1 MATGD
6 SGETLESWLNQAT
19 DPSNLELRWD
29 CIQGFYQL
37 VNTHTSGPQV
47 ATRLLAHK
55 IQSPQAREALQAL
68 TVLEACMNNCGQRFH
83 SEATKFRF
91 LNEMI
96 KVLSPKYLGQWSPE
110 QVKEK
115 VREVLYSWT
124 VWLKDL
130 PKVQEAYSML
140 KKQGLVKKDPVLPV
154 TMVMPPPSKRTQ
166 DSVFD
171 QEDKA
176 KLLARLLNSNRAEDL
191 QTANRLIKHTI
202 KEEQERV
209 DRVSRRVCVL
219 EEVEC
224 CTRELTTLLDSG
236 DTTLHSEHM
245 KLLYERC
252 DRLRPNLFRL
262 ASDTVDD
269 DSALAQILSANDE
282 LTQAVN
288 AYRDRVA
295 TSGKGGGA
303 KQNGSHDNRDSLSP
317 KEIKSYHLID
327 LSSLDSVFPPP
338 PSSILPPSSSLP
350 LSSSLPP
357 PTFRPRLESNLLSLE
372 EELNTLGL
380 DDGIVRS
387 FSGDLLQLCG
397 SVSEQ
402 AGERALCREGV
413 SRRTEPCLV
422 ARGEEGGGS
431 WEDCWAVPPTQ
442 PISLSGSSQPMR
454 VSLADIHVPLQSIR
468 PSRLEPITVFDQS
481 GVHVSLHFAKDTPPG
496 HSNVAVVIVST
507 VNTSPLPVKD
517 FMFQAAVPKTM
528 QVKLQPPPGQDLPS
542 YKPLLPPASLS
553 QILLLANPQRRKV
566 RLRYRVSL
574 LHGNQLLRETGE
586 LEEFPDWSCWV
597 GL

>member
-6 SGETLESWLNQAT
+6 SGDTLESWLNQAT

-37 VNTHTSGPQV
+37 VNTHTDGPQV

-154 TMVMPPPSKRTQ
+154 TMVMPPPSKRGQ

-219 EEVEC
+219 EEVEH
-224 CTRELTTLLDSG
+224 CTRDLRTLLDSG
-236 DTTLHSEHM
+236 ATTQHM
-245 KLLYERC
+245 KALYERC
-252 DRLRPNLFRL
+252 DRLRPSLFRL

-269 DSALAQILSANDE
+269 DSALAQILLANDE

-288 AYRDRVA
+288 AYRDRAA
-295 TSGKGGGA
+295 TNGKDVGEGGRA

-327 LSSLDSVFPPP
+327 LSSLDSVFAPH
-338 PSSILPPSSSLP
+338 PSSLLP
-350 LSSSLPP
+350 LSSPLPP
-357 PTFRPRLESNLLSLE
+357 PTSRPRLESNLLSLE

-380 DDGIVRS
+380 DDGSVKS
-387 FSGDLLQLCG
+387 CSGDWLQLCG

-402 AGERALCREGV
+402 AGEGAHCRAGV
-413 SRRTEPCLV
+413 SRRREPCLV
-422 ARGEEGGGS
+422 ARGGEGSGS

-454 VSLADIHVPLQSIR
+454 VSLADIYVPLESIR

-496 HSNVAVVIVST
+496 YSNVAVVIVSM

-517 FMFQAAVPKTM
+517 FTFQAAVPKTM
-528 QVKLQPPPGQDLPS
+528 QVKLQLSPGQDLPS
-542 YKPLLPPASLS
+542 YKPFLPPASLS
-553 QILLLANPQRRKV
+553 QILLLANPQRHKV

-586 LEEFPDWSCWV
+586 LEELPDWSCWV